1 MASDP
6 TVAALAGLPPPPDLA
21 GQPPNDVG
29 ASLLPSFLDPSA
41 QLEPGRDYAFSEYPQ
56 CPGEHPGHLGQA
68 TVGGFGNYWH
78 TDRGCQGIFR
88 ENISFFG
95 FSIRSLA
102 YRYTEVSTTA
112 YKRCFSLGCESSR
125 CHGAALQWRRWLGTH
140 ADWEKVVGVELYD
153 YRQVD
158 MSEFSQFDRVNVA
171 GQLGHAAAQKE
182 LAAALRAHFD
192 RM

>member
-1 MASDP
+1 MGCLASDP

-41 QLEPGRDYAFSEYPQ
+41 QPEPGRDYAFSEYPQ
-56 CPGEHPGHLGQA
+56 CPGEHPGHLGQT

-95 FSIRSLA
+95 FSIRSLT

-112 YKRCFSLGCESSR
+112 YKRCFSLGCVFTPS
-125 CHGAALQWRRWLGTH
+125 L
-140 ADWEKVVGVELYD
+140 
-153 YRQVD
+153 
-158 MSEFSQFDRVNVA
+158 
-171 GQLGHAAAQKE
+171 HAAM
-182 LAAALRAHFD
+182 ALRCSGGAGSV
-192 RM
+192 RTPIGRPSSGSSCTTTGRLT